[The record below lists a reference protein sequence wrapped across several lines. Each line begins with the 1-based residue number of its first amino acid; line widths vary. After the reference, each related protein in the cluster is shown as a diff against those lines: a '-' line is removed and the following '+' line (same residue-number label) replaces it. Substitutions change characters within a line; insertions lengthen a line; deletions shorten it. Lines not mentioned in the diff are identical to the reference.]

1 MGRSLLILALAAASS
16 SGAVIREKE
25 VQQQDEVFQ
34 RYWDTDFEWKFD
46 ELPTKG
52 TVPENR
58 VPYSGYIY
66 PDYAGGTISALR
78 KYDRAFH
85 PGRSPASAHEQWDTT
100 AYRQPI
106 ESTRRGL
113 FGRRISTTTMG
124 TPHWHGHCNGW
135 AAASMRHAEPK
146 TTVVRNGVSF
156 TPADIKGLLAEIYIY
171 NQTENLVG
179 FDSYLNAGTFHA
191 IIANWLGRASHP
203 VAMEADPG
211 KEKWN
216 YPIYAYSTTS
226 TKISPRQ
233 VEVRMNIS
241 YAKDS
246 RGEHQ
251 QSPRI
256 KYTKYFHYVLSLD
269 GDGKIVGGQ
278 FYRDSSIID
287 LVWVPVR
294 PKQGGQEGNKRG
306 NPHVDVDEVLA
317 IWRDSVPKET
327 RNQWLVVDPPKEDR
341 LTNIAAS
348 GKMIPVQE
356 VRTTVVDPAVVPA
369 SGTDDESEAA
379 ASTGVETASR

>member
-1 MGRSLLILALAAASS
+1 MGRSLLILALAATSS
-16 SGAVIREKE
+16 TGAVIREKE
-25 VQQQDEVFQ
+25 VKQQDEVFQ
-34 RYWDTDFEWKFD
+34 RYWGSDFEWKFD

-52 TVPENR
+52 TVPDFR

-66 PDYAGGTISALR
+66 PDFAGGTVSALR

-85 PGRSPASAHEQWDTT
+85 AGRNPATAHEQWDTT
-100 AYRQPI
+100 AYRKPV
-106 ESTRRGL
+106 EHVSRGL
-113 FGRRISTTTMG
+113 FGRRISRVTMA

-146 TTVVRNGVSF
+146 TTVTRNGVAF
-156 TPADIKGLLAEIYIY
+156 TPADIKALLAEIYIY
-171 NQTENLVG
+171 NETENLAG

-191 IIANWLGRASHP
+191 IMTNWLGRASHP

-211 KEKWN
+211 EEKWN
-216 YPIYAYSTTS
+216 YPIYAYS
-226 TKISPRQ
+226 ISSGRISQRQ

-256 KYTKYFHYVLSLD
+256 KYTKPFHYVLSLD
-269 GDGKIVGGQ
+269 EDGKIVGGQ

-294 PKQGGQEGNKRG
+294 PKQGGEDGNNRG
-306 NPHVDVDEVLA
+306 NPHVDVDAVLA
-317 IWRDSVPKET
+317 IWRASVPQNV
-327 RNQWLVVDPPKEDR
+327 RNQWLVIDPPREDR
-341 LTNIAAS
+341 LANIAAA
-348 GKMIPVQE
+348 GKMVPLQE
-356 VRTTVVDPAVVPA
+356 VRTTVVDPAAVPA
-369 SGTDDESEAA
+369 SGTEVEAD
-379 ASTGVETASR
+379 SPGVETASR